1 MCLFLLRWK
10 KGVILCPHPLLLPP
24 SIHPSIC
31 LLLTTILNW
40 IHRQHVAR
48 QELEWRSMQ
57 GIIYTMYIFNSNEYM
72 KHPTGMTITII
83 MVVVV
88 YRHVI
93 VTSISPVISVA
104 SPFVAVLDNL
114 IGSSWGRH
122 GVTWRWALARNVYL
136 TASLV
141 IWYLLRAR
149 NVTVTLGRLSLGI
162 WMLFYTQL
170 YTWGIQQ
177 RGGR

>member
-1 MCLFLLRWK
+1 
-10 KGVILCPHPLLLPP
+10 
-24 SIHPSIC
+24 
-31 LLLTTILNW
+31 
-40 IHRQHVAR
+40 
-48 QELEWRSMQ
+48 MQ

-122 GVTWRWALARNVYL
+122 GVT
-136 TASLV
+136 
-141 IWYLLRAR
+141 
-149 NVTVTLGRLSLGI
+149 
-162 WMLFYTQL
+162 
-170 YTWGIQQ
+170 
-177 RGGR
+177 